1 MFLSSPWDSG
11 DLCLLCS
18 LLKVECT
25 FKSLEDKVQILFVGG
40 VWDAVFLISSQVTCC
55 NWLIGEPHFW
65 VARFRVLHA
74 FSPISICNITH
85 LPIYPSQALYLL
97 FPYCCLFQPMFSP
110 PLLLPHYASLLLC
123 WHSAMPLS
131 SSLYSYR
138 NKSSICFFNWAQFCI
153 RIVSWLNQTI
163 KGC

>member
-25 FKSLEDKVQILFVGG
+25 FKSLADKVQILFVGG

-110 PLLLPHYASLLLC
+110 PLLLPTMHHYFYAGIQQCHCLPHFILIATK
-123 WHSAMPLS
+123 HLS
-131 SSLYSYR
+131 VSSTGLS
-138 NKSSICFFNWAQFCI
+138 FA
-153 RIVSWLNQTI
+153 L
-163 KGC
+163 G